1 MKSALPI
8 EIENDR
14 KGISKEIVRFSFSF
28 TFANVSHIDNQHEG
42 NSIPISMT
50 KSYLVVHY
58 KTKFAAK
65 VIFQFGLIKFVL
77 TLGIIKH
84 ERRQ

>member
-50 KSYLVVHY
+50 K
-58 KTKFAAK
+58 
-65 VIFQFGLIKFVL
+65 
-77 TLGIIKH
+77 
-84 ERRQ
+84 